1 MKLATLLQDHKRP
14 QTLHKVLIVDD
25 EPGVRASLAVILE
38 EEGIGFY
45 EAPSG
50 ARAVEIF
57 QETRPSVVL
66 LDLVMPGMDGMETM
80 ERLKEID
87 PEIPIIIITGHG
99 DVPTAVDAIKRG
111 AYEFLQKPIN
121 IEEFKITLKRAIE
134 KLELEREVKRL
145 HSHVETSIEGMMG
158 RSEAIKKVIEQI
170 QRIAWSDLSVMI
182 QGETGTG
189 KTLVAS
195 IIHNLSNRSR
205 GPFVKVDIGAI
216 PETLVESELFGYE
229 KGAFTGAA
237 KRKKGLFESA
247 HGGTIFIDE
256 LENMSTYVQSKLLHV
271 VEEKRIYPLGATRPV
286 EVDVRIIAATNED
299 IKRNVKEK
307 RLREDL
313 FFRLSE
319 FIITLPPLRERI
331 EDIPFLA
338 QRFLMEAGEE
348 LNKQVRGISK
358 EAMDRLMKYPWP
370 GNVRELRNIVRK
382 AVLLADGE
390 VIRPESIEFLFGD
403 SQDDVIDSPL
413 MPLKE
418 LSTIAAKKAEKRA
431 IKKALEMTK
440 GNKSRAAAILQIDYK
455 TLLTKIKEFGLQ
467 P

>member
-358 EAMDRLMKYPWP
+358 EAMDRLMRYPWP

>member
-80 ERLKEID
+80 ERLREID

-358 EAMDRLMKYPWP
+358 EAMDRLMRYPWP

>member
-358 EAMDRLMKYPWP
+358 EAMNRLMRYPWP